1 MKNQRGFTLIEL
13 MLVVLILGVIAS
25 IAYPSYE
32 DYRIRT
38 YRTAAQ
44 QYMLELAS
52 AQQQY
57 LMDNRSYTS
66 TIASLGVN
74 APDSI
79 SGLYSVTIA
88 VTTAPPGFTIT
99 ATASGSQE
107 SDGNLTLTHLGVKS
121 PADKW

>member
-1 MKNQRGFTLIEL
+1 MKNQRAFTLIEL
-13 MLVVLILGVIAS
+13 MIVVLILGVIAS
-25 IAYPSYE
+25 IAYPNYE
-32 DYRIRT
+32 NYLTRT

-57 LMDNRSYTS
+57 LVDNRSYTS
-66 TIASLGVN
+66 TIANLGVN

-79 SGLYSVTIA
+79 SGLYSVSIT
-88 VTTAPPGFTIT
+88 VTTAPPGFAIT
-99 ATASGSQE
+99 ATAEGKQE
-107 SDGNLTLTHLGVKS
+107 ADGDLTLNHLGVKA